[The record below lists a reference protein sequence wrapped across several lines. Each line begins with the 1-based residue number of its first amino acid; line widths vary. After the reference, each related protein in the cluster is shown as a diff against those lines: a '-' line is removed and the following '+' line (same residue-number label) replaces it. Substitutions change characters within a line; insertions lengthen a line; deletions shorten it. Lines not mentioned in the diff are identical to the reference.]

1 MKSKKIF
8 TDYINVFN
16 YANDALIYVIIKVM
30 NLKLNLLFKYRPF
43 ITFFLIWYSVE
54 YISSFPSYL
63 FSVSI
68 LEELKY
74 IFYA

>member
-43 ITFFLIWYSVE
+43 ITFFLFGIQ
-54 YISSFPSYL
+54 
-63 FSVSI
+63 
-68 LEELKY
+68 
-74 IFYA
+74 